1 MSVRNIDTDQEIW
14 GKEISALKDKTV
26 RGKPTVVASDCIK
39 IPKEIANLKKTVFL
53 TAAIFF
59 VNGIP
64 FFISLSRTID
74 FTGVSCLKGRTSA
87 IIFDAFKDI
96 LDYIY
101 SEVSVSRPY
110 TRLVNL
116 ECSKIQFKI
125 FRRVTE

>member
-1 MSVRNIDTDQEIW
+1 MV
-14 GKEISALKDKTV
+14 ALDF
-26 RGKPTVVASDCIK
+26 IK

-64 FFISLSRTID
+64 FFISQSRKID
-74 FTGVSCLKGRTSA
+74 FTGVSRLKGRTAA

-96 LDYIY
+96 LDSIY
-101 SEVSVSRPY
+101 SKASVSRPY

-116 ECSKIQFKI
+116 ECSKI
-125 FRRVTE
+125 